1 MEKALARFKFIAY
14 LAGVI
19 LILFTIEIIIKY
31 TLGPEIPWF
40 AQLHGIVYM
49 IYVVIA
55 FDISRRAKLSLS
67 QTLLVLLAG
76 TVPIMSFIAEK
87 KIRRRITNSL
97 KLIFKN

>member
-55 FDISRRAKLSLS
+55 FDISRRVKLSLS

-76 TVPIMSFIAEK
+76 TVPVMSFIAEK
-87 KIRRRITNSL
+87 RIRRRITNS
-97 KLIFKN
+97 

>member
-19 LILFTIEIIIKY
+19 LILFTIEIIVKY

-76 TVPIMSFIAEK
+76 TVPVMSFIAEK
-87 KIRRRITNSL
+87 RIRRRITNS
-97 KLIFKN
+97 

>member
-55 FDISRRAKLSLS
+55 FDISHRAKLSLS

-87 KIRRRITNSL
+87 KIRRRITNS
-97 KLIFKN
+97 